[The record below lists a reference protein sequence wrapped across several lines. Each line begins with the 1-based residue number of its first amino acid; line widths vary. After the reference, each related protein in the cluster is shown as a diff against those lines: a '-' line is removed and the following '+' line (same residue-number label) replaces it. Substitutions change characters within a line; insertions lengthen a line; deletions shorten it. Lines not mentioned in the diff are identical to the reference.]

1 MNEAIGISRL
11 GHSVKLLCGLGE
23 DHAAAVIEDRARK
36 EGINITH
43 VYHGKEGK
51 THISIPMVHADGEKT
66 IVATGPYAAP
76 FYKPDISLI
85 TPAKVVSLASLFRDP
100 FNDLDTLLAVCR
112 KAKENGSII
121 CADVKLNDGKKTFED
136 IREALPYL
144 DYVFPNEGEARNFTG
159 REDLMEAADVMLEYG
174 IGHAV
179 IKTGKDGC
187 IAKSR
192 EETLLIPSYPVE
204 VVDTTGAGDNFAAGF
219 ISALVEGK
227 DFRGCCEYAVATG
240 AVAVQTVGGNT
251 AIKNKE
257 QVIALM
263 KKGR

>member
-1 MNEAIGISRL
+1 
-11 GHSVKLLCGLGE
+11 
-23 DHAAAVIEDRARK
+23 
-36 EGINITH
+36 
-43 VYHGKEGK
+43 
-51 THISIPMVHADGEKT
+51 
-66 IVATGPYAAP
+66 
-76 FYKPDISLI
+76 
-85 TPAKVVSLASLFRDP
+85 
-100 FNDLDTLLAVCR
+100 
-112 KAKENGSII
+112 
-121 CADVKLNDGKKTFED
+121 
-136 IREALPYL
+136 
-144 DYVFPNEGEARNFTG
+144 
-159 REDLMEAADVMLEYG
+159 MEAADVMLEYG

-219 ISALVEGK
+219 ISALAEGK